1 MNELLIIKVEWM
13 DVSLSELRE
22 LVMDREAWSAAIH
35 GVAKSQTR
43 LSEVEWCYLGAH
55 YTVPFISVYIWNFLK
70 KKKKNT
76 KIKIKAKT
84 IMVASNIQLNDK
96 PTHWKN
102 LNIQL
107 VSINHAWGSQNI

>member
-1 MNELLIIKVEWM
+1 M
-13 DVSLSELRE
+13 SE
-22 LVMDREAWSAAIH
+22 I
-35 GVAKSQTR
+35 
-43 LSEVEWCYLGAH
+43 
-55 YTVPFISVYIWNFLK
+55 FLK
-70 KKKKNT
+70 KK

-84 IMVASNIQLNDK
+84 IMVASIIQPNDK